1 MKTKTPAPWQSAVK
15 EVSPGRHRGE
25 VRRPTGELAYVDEF
39 DNPGLAQKFC
49 DRMIAQRTRP
59 RARKQLIK
67 TRMLVTANSGGGKS
81 YLLRVLLE
89 QLGRT
94 TPIIV
99 LDREGDYVTLGEKL
113 DVVQVGPARRDPR
126 RRALRRRCCV
136 AG

>member
-1 MKTKTPAPWQSAVK
+1 MITIGTFKRDGVGAERRLQLDPVK
-15 EVSPGRHRGE
+15 
-25 VRRPTGELAYVDEF
+25 
-39 DNPGLAQKFC
+39 
-49 DRMIAQRTRP
+49 
-59 RARKQLIK
+59 LIK

-113 DVVQVGPARRDPR
+113 DVVQVGPQGAVPADVRSAGVLCRRLMEKRLSAVIDMSEL
-126 RRALRRRCCV
+126 AFDHKKKETL
-136 AG
+136 

>member
-59 RARKQLIK
+59 RARKLTK
-67 TRMLVTANSGGGKS
+67 PVGPFRLPDKYRDGK
-81 YLLRVLLE
+81 LKHV
-89 QLGRT
+89 
-94 TPIIV
+94 
-99 LDREGDYVTLGEKL
+99 DVTLTNQG
-113 DVVQVGPARRDPR
+113 VTYRVGDRQFFLPHPVGILKAQAIEAGANIDPR
-126 RRALRRRCCV
+126 TGALRR
-136 AG
+136 G